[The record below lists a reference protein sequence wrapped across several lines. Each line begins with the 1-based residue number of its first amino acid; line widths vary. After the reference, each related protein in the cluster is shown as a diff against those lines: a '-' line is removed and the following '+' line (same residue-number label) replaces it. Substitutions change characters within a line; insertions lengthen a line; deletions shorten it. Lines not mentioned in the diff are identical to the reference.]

1 MGKRSRKKSYSR
13 HNDKVNTERIVE
25 EEMIDLEDTA
35 EDLKMTVTE
44 AEDGPDRKNTDEDGS
59 TTIPAAHEEAGEKP
73 ADDKTAEVNTSEP
86 AAAKQEDSGE
96 NKTAEETKEPKTA
109 ETETQKHEAE
119 PSKNKDEK
127 GTAGQPDNKEDKP
140 GTKKSKKN
148 KVKKEEKAEDNDE
161 DLYKDE
167 VYKDQD
173 TSDDDMVFLD
183 ISGDEVKVIPSQD
196 LGSSEKEHKK
206 ITISIDTEAAL
217 SWLFVLIGA
226 AVYISL
232 TFNNNVWLDEAFTAT
247 LVRTDMAGVLE
258 RSMADTLPPLY
269 NIILKL
275 TTDIFGYTVPVMK
288 LTSAVPM
295 ILTMILGATVV
306 RKRFGALTSYIF
318 IPALTVMPNMMF
330 FGVEIRMYSLGFL
343 FATASGI
350 FAYEVISEP
359 RRKNWILFT
368 LFSVLAGYT
377 HHFAFVTVG
386 FVYLFLLIHACAEQ
400 RKFNTER
407 DRKLHPIILSSF
419 AKCLFATFLLYLP
432 CLLVTLRQFKSVSG
446 YFSMPEVTLPVFV
459 KYCRY
464 PFTVGFTPLS
474 IVLLA
479 LAVILLIR
487 LVVRLFGEHTRDD
500 VFALYCFILFYGVLL
515 FGTVVSKI
523 MTANIFVD
531 RYLFFALGLVWLFF
545 SIEAGTLK
553 KPLVYCIIMLELVT
567 GIYSYTQAFTSEY
580 ARGADEMTAWLNK
593 NVFEGDSLYTLEDYE
608 ELAWCLPFYD
618 GNLTNY
624 ETLDE
629 AVTAAGGNNVWV
641 AVMNGY
647 EDETANEL
655 PKGNPGYAAYASELE
670 DAGYTL
676 EYEDV
681 FRFDRYMFKMF
692 RLIRQ

>member
-1 MGKRSRKKSYSR
+1 MSKRSGKKSGSR
-13 HNDKVNTERIVE
+13 HNEKVKTERIVAE
-25 EEMIDLEDTA
+25 EIVDLEDIAADSELAAA
-35 EDLKMTVTE
+35 EE
-44 AEDGPDRKNTDEDGS
+44 NGSGPEKASEDGS
-59 TTIPAAHEEAGEKP
+59 AADTSVHEEAGEKP
-73 ADDKTAEVNTSEP
+73 A
-86 AAAKQEDSGE
+86 AANQEDSE
-96 NKTAEETKEPKTA
+96 KNTTVEETPEHKAAK
-109 ETETQKHEAE
+109 TETPEHEAE
-119 PSKNKDEK
+119 PPKSKDEK
-127 GTAGQPDNKEDKP
+127 EPAGQPDNKEDKP
-140 GTKKSKKN
+140 DTKKSKKN
-148 KVKKEEKAEDNDE
+148 KNKKEEKTEDSDE
-161 DLYKDE
+161 DLYNDE
-167 VYKDQD
+167 VYREQD

-183 ISGDEVKVIPSQD
+183 ISGDEVKIIPPPDRESA
-196 LGSSEKEHKK
+196 GKERKK
-206 ITISIDTEAAL
+206 ITISIDTEAAMA
-217 SWLFVLIGA
+217 WLFVLIGS
-226 AVYISL
+226 AVFISL

-288 LTSAVPM
+288 LTSTVPM
-295 ILTMILGATVV
+295 IITMILGATVV
-306 RKRFGALTSYIF
+306 RKRFGAFTSYVF
-318 IPALTVMPNMMF
+318 ILALAVMPNMMF

-350 FAYEVISEP
+350 FAYEVISKP
-359 RRKNWILFT
+359 CKKNWIIFT
-368 LFSVLAGYT
+368 LLSVLAGYS

-386 FVYLFLLIHACAEQ
+386 FVYLFLLIHACVEQ
-400 RKFNTER
+400 TRFNNER
-407 DRKLHPIILSSF
+407 DRELHPIILSSF

-432 CLLVTLRQFKSVSG
+432 CLFVTLKQFKSVSG
-446 YFSMPEVTLPVFV
+446 YFSMPEVTLPVFI

-474 IVLLA
+474 IILA
-479 LAVILLIR
+479 ALTLILLIR
-487 LVVRLFGEHTRDD
+487 LIIRLFGEHTRDD
-500 VFALYCFILFYGVLL
+500 IFALYCFILFYGVLL
-515 FGTVVSKI
+515 FGTAVSKI

-545 SIEAGTLK
+545 AIEAGTLK

-580 ARGADEMTAWLNK
+580 ARGADELTAWFNE

-618 GNLTNY
+618 DDLTNY

-647 EDETANEL
+647 EDETADEL
-655 PKGNPGYAAYASELE
+655 PEGNPGYAAYISELD
-670 DAGYTL
+670 DAGYSL
-676 EYEDV
+676 EYEDI

>member
-1 MGKRSRKKSYSR
+1 MGRKSTRKSNSR
-13 HNDKVNTERIVE
+13 HNDKVMTERIVAE
-25 EEMIDLEDTA
+25 ELD
-35 EDLKMTVTE
+35 DLKDN
-44 AEDGPDRKNTDEDGS
+44 AADEEHA
-59 TTIPAAHEEAGEKP
+59 PVKAA
-73 ADDKTAEVNTSEP
+73 
-86 AAAKQEDSGE
+86 
-96 NKTAEETKEPKTA
+96 ETKSTEPSAAGQDNSGHEKSTEENPEQKTTDNKTA
-109 ETETQKHEAE
+109 ETETSEHSAKTPASEGE
-119 PSKNKDEK
+119 KDP
-127 GTAGQPDNKEDKP
+127 AGRSENKEDGPDK
-140 GTKKSKKN
+140 KKSSKK
-148 KVKKEEKAEDNDE
+148 VRTGKEEKAEDNDE

-173 TSDDDMVFLD
+173 TSNDDMIFLD
-183 ISGDEVKVIPSQD
+183 ISGDEVRVIPPSD
-196 LGSSEKEHKK
+196 RESPKKEHKK
-206 ITISIDTEAAL
+206 ITISIDAEAAL
-217 SWLFVLIGA
+217 SRLFVFIGA
-226 AVYISL
+226 AVLISL

-318 IPALTVMPNMMF
+318 ILALTVMPNMMF

-359 RRKNWILFT
+359 CRKNWIIFT
-368 LFSVLAGYT
+368 LSSVLAGYS

-400 RKFNTER
+400 KKFNTER
-407 DRKLHPIILSSF
+407 DRELHPIILSSF

-432 CLLVTLRQFKSVSG
+432 CLLVTLKQFKSVSG
-446 YFSMPEVTLPVFV
+446 YFSMPEVTLSVFI

-474 IVLLA
+474 IILSA
-479 LAVILLIR
+479 LTLILLIR
-487 LVVRLFGEHTRDD
+487 LVIRLFGDHTRDD
-500 VFALYCFILFYGVLL
+500 IFALYCFIMFYGVLL
-515 FGTVVSKI
+515 FGTVVSKM

-531 RYLFFALGLVWLFF
+531 RYLFFALGLIWLFF
-545 SIEAGTLK
+545 SIEAGSLK
-553 KPLVYCIIMLELVT
+553 KPLVYCIIMLELLT
-567 GIYSYTQAFTSEY
+567 GFYSYTQAFTAEY
-580 ARGADEMTAWLNK
+580 ARGTDEMTAWLDK
-593 NVFEGDSLYTLEDYE
+593 NVSEGDSLYTLEDYE

-618 GNLTNY
+618 DRLTNY

-647 EDETANEL
+647 EDETAAEL
-655 PKGNPGYAAYASELE
+655 PKDNPGYAAYASELE
-670 DAGYTL
+670 DAGYSL
-676 EYEDV
+676 EYENV

-692 RLIRQ
+692 RLVRR